1 MFLAEDKRLG
11 LVAVKVGE
19 GEAGGDSINTEIGRA
34 QCWGSSYLG
43 AFCHV
48 SVTMLML
55 KTERPRYVRAA
66 GAAPEHPAAAGER
79 RRGEDAGAGALP
91 VRQLQARVEIDSIDN
106 ITVST
111 LLSGITSWPTS
122 TGSRARWSPPP
133 GSCWGLGT
141 SAPPRIC

>member
-1 MFLAEDKRLG
+1 MYVSIYCYLYCPLQIGAGHFSRVFLAEDKRLG

-43 AFCHV
+43 AFCHL

-55 KTERPRYVRAA
+55 KTERPSIGAVPRYLRAA
-66 GAAPEHPAAAGER
+66 GAAPEHPAAAGQR

-91 VRQLQARVEIDSIDN
+91 VRQLQARVEIESIY
-106 ITVST
+106 T
-111 LLSGITSWPTS
+111 
-122 TGSRARWSPPP
+122 
-133 GSCWGLGT
+133 
-141 SAPPRIC
+141 